1 MKQRLSWGAVGL
13 WLLLTLVGLA
23 GAGGFHFPGGYGTN
37 VWREVRLE
45 DPLPVLGFL
54 FGAVSGVFIA
64 GAQALVLRAW
74 GGPARNWLLF
84 NALAFGLVHAVAD
97 GLPYRPLVVFGGGPV
112 VALGQYLAL
121 RRSLTR
127 PLAWLPLVAVAW
139 WLAFGL
145 TQGRYDYNLWAVL
158 LALGG
163 ATGLGLRWL
172 FVPGPRRG
180 VWPAAWRERWARLS
194 GGQRGL
200 LLGVSGLGLAACLLV
215 FAALTGLVP
224 LP

>member
-1 MKQRLSWGAVGL
+1 MKRRLSWGAVGW
-13 WLLLTLVGLA
+13 WLLLTFVGLA
-23 GAGGFHFPGGYGTN
+23 LAGGLHFPGGYGTN
-37 VWREVRLE
+37 VWREARLE
-45 DPLPVLGFL
+45 DPVPLLGFL
-54 FGAVSGVFIA
+54 FGVVSGLFIA
-64 GAQALVLRAW
+64 GLQALVLRAW
-74 GGPARNWLLF
+74 GGPARQWVLL

-97 GLPYRPLVVFGGGPV
+97 GLPYRPLVAFGGGPV
-112 VALGQYLAL
+112 VALCQYLAL

-127 PLAWLPLVAVAW
+127 PWAWLPLVAAAW

-145 TQGRYDYNLWAVL
+145 TQGPYDYNLPAVL

-180 VWPAAWRERWARLS
+180 MWPAAWRERWARLS
-194 GGQRGL
+194 AGQRGL
-200 LLGVSGLGLAACLLV
+200 LLAVSGLGLAACMLAFTV
-215 FAALTGLVP
+215 MTGLVP